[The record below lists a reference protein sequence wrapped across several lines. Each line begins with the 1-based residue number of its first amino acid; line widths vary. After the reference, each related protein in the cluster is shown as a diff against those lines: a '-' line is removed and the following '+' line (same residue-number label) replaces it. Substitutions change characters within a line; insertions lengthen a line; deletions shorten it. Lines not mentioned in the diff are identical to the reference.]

1 MTQAIETGFSHIDT
15 AQCMSSRDNHTGA
28 TNTGVWAT
36 GYQTEDS
43 VGRAIRE
50 SALDRSDLYITTKWS
65 GSTSIPEA
73 IKNSLEQVSSH
84 YPLHPSVGN

>member
-1 MTQAIETGFSHIDT
+1 MRHDVLAHASH
-15 AQCMSSRDNHTGA
+15 
-28 TNTGVWAT
+28 V

-65 GSTSIPEA
+65 GLTSIAEA
-73 IKNSLEQVSSH
+73 INNSLVQVRLPQDSR
-84 YPLHPSVGN
+84 LHKTCGISWKV